1 MKIPNAYVVELSPHG
16 DSRGFFSRVLCQKE
30 FKENGLDERVV
41 QINNSYNKEKGTLR
55 GLHYQL
61 PPSQE
66 TKLVRVVRGSLWDVI
81 VDLRQDSPTFGQW
94 DAVTLTAEKRNM
106 IMVPRGCAHGIIT
119 LEDDTEMLYF
129 VSEFSSISTAGEKM
143 PQLSSASVSL
153 HRDSLIAFGLGSA
166 PEPTPTLSLTLRVT
180 LILILT
186 TLNLMYRVHRNTIIQ
201 ASLHAERAVIEERR
215 FACVSRRHSFCGCP
229 LRSL

>member
-1 MKIPNAYVVELSPHG
+1 MKIPDAYVVELSPHG

-129 VSEFSSISTAGEKM
+129 VS
-143 PQLSSASVSL
+143 
-153 HRDSLIAFGLGSA
+153 AFYNPAVERGLKWDDPKFA
-166 PEPTPTLSLTLRVT
+166 IEWPIEPTVISEKDQ
-180 LILILT
+180 
-186 TLNLMYRVHRNTIIQ
+186 RNPYFD
-201 ASLHAERAVIEERR
+201 ADYHLW
-215 FACVSRRHSFCGCP
+215 
-229 LRSL
+229 